1 MQITNSSTLF
11 ERWPGTLIKL
21 GIQCGNKESNC
32 VILKIESARE
42 NVSNVVYTSP
52 WLPLPNYFIQHGE
65 HSRTLAAH
73 VCHRIRSTLLH
84 KVYNGLTSDSVFFA
98 QERKTNFSFFSLNV
112 HLN

>member
-1 MQITNSSTLF
+1 MNSSTLF

-21 GIQCGNKESNC
+21 GIRCGTEEKNC
-32 VILKIESARE
+32 VILKIESVTE

-73 VCHRIRSTLLH
+73 VCHRIRSTIMH
-84 KVYNGLTSDSVFFA
+84 KVHNGLTSHSVFA
-98 QERKTNFSFFSLNV
+98 APERNTNFSFFSSNV
-112 HLN
+112 HPN